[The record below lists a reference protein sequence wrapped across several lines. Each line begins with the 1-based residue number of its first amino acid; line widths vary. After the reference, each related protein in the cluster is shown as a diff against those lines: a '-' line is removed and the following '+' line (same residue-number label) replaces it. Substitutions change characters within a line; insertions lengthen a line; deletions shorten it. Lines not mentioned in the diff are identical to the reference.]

1 MLGIFKTQPAVG
13 SGMKEQKMTDGEMLK
28 AIRAL
33 REGKVYYL
41 GTQGHESSE
50 LEKEWNRMVDALSA
64 EKQQVL
70 LQVNSLLAQ
79 VTKMDMVKKMV
90 DDVRI
95 QKESM
100 QTIAANSEEM
110 SSSID
115 EVSARAQVA
124 SEHGDEAVNVAAQG
138 SETVA
143 KAFSFVG
150 ESFEA
155 MDAISGQLDE
165 VVNNTQKIGEVIDI
179 IKGIADQT
187 NLLALNAAIEA
198 ARAGEQGRGFA
209 VVADEVRKLAEHTKE
224 SVIEIQGN
232 IEKLQAG
239 TQGTVQNIEE
249 ASKGLASGK
258 NLVDGALL
266 AIETMRKAVLAIDQD
281 ITQIAAN
288 NEEQAASSQEVAAEI
303 SSAAAK
309 AENVLRECDTTGRGV
324 FDLSQV
330 INQLRVKLLGKAGT
344 LDQKAMLEV
353 CIVDHLI
360 WRWRVY
366 NMLLGYETIDL
377 HTIGTHKDCRLGEWY
392 YGEKSRDFRGKPAFS
407 ALENPHIGLHQMAK
421 EAAEAY
427 HRKDIRAAEEALRK
441 MDLCSKEL
449 IHLLEELNG

>member
-33 REGKVYYL
+33 REGNAYYL

-143 KAFSFVG
+143 KAFRLW
-150 ESFEA
+150 E
-155 MDAISGQLDE
+155 
-165 VVNNTQKIGEVIDI
+165 
-179 IKGIADQT
+179 
-187 NLLALNAAIEA
+187 NL
-198 ARAGEQGRGFA
+198 
-209 VVADEVRKLAEHTKE
+209 
-224 SVIEIQGN
+224 
-232 IEKLQAG
+232 
-239 TQGTVQNIEE
+239 
-249 ASKGLASGK
+249 SKRWMLFPG
-258 NLVDGALL
+258 
-266 AIETMRKAVLAIDQD
+266 
-281 ITQIAAN
+281 
-288 NEEQAASSQEVAAEI
+288 SSM
-303 SSAAAK
+303 K
-309 AENVLRECDTTGRGV
+309 
-324 FDLSQV
+324 
-330 INQLRVKLLGKAGT
+330 
-344 LDQKAMLEV
+344 
-353 CIVDHLI
+353 
-360 WRWRVY
+360 W
-366 NMLLGYETIDL
+366 
-377 HTIGTHKDCRLGEWY
+377 
-392 YGEKSRDFRGKPAFS
+392 
-407 ALENPHIGLHQMAK
+407 
-421 EAAEAY
+421 
-427 HRKDIRAAEEALRK
+427 
-441 MDLCSKEL
+441 
-449 IHLLEELNG
+449 

>member
-13 SGMKEQKMTDGEMLK
+13 SGMKEQKTTDAEMVK

-33 REGKVYYL
+33 REGKEYYL
-41 GTQGHESSE
+41 GTKGQETSA
-50 LEKEWNRMVDALSA
+50 LEKEWNQMVDTLSA
-64 EKQQVL
+64 EKKQVL

-79 VTKMDMVKKMV
+79 ITKMDMVKAMV
-90 DDVRI
+90 DDVRR

-124 SEHGDEAVNVAAQG
+124 SQHGDEAVNVAAQG

-143 KAFSFVG
+143 KAFAFVG

-155 MDAISGQLDE
+155 MDEISGQLDE
-165 VVNNTQKIGEVIDI
+165 VVSNTQKIGEVIDI

-198 ARAGEQGRGFA
+198 ARAGDQGRGFA

-258 NLVDGALL
+258 NLVDGALA
-266 AIETMRKAVLAIDQD
+266 AIETMRQSVQAIDQD
-281 ITQIAAN
+281 MIQIAAN
-288 NEEQAASSQEVAAEI
+288 NQEQSASSQEIAAEI

-330 INQLRVKLLGKAGT
+330 VNQLRIKLLGKTGN

-366 NMLLGYETIDL
+366 NMLLGYESIDI
-377 HTIGTHKDCRLGEWY
+377 HTIGTHKDCRLGKWY
-392 YGEKSRDFRGKPAFS
+392 YGEQSRNFQGKAAFS
-407 ALENPHIGLHQMAK
+407 ALEKPHIGLHQMAK

-427 HRKDIRAAEEALRK
+427 NRKDIRAAEEALRK
-441 MDLCSKEL
+441 MDLCSKEVMQ
-449 IHLLEELNG
+449 LLGKLNG